1 MPEEH
6 DRESLTSA
14 PQAPAAALPAIYNGV
29 LPPEALA
36 EIEDLARRN
45 RDAGGILLNMVS
57 AAGGTIEGGLAK
69 LPAGARRRID
79 LITRGALERSYRLA
93 ARSRPS
99 AKGAGAVAHRAAATL
114 TGALGGI
121 GGLSTALVEIPV
133 TVTVIFRGLQQIAAQ
148 NGFDPQDDRTLAE
161 CLQVFASGGP
171 LSFDD
176 AINTSFIAARV
187 TITGVTM
194 QRLLARAATPLSVIL
209 SQKLAGQAVPV
220 LGAAAGAGINFAFM
234 GYYQDMARV
243 RFGLRRL
250 AMRYDPALVAAAFA
264 AAGPKRLL

>member
-1 MPEEH
+1 MEKPDPEI
-6 DRESLTSA
+6 LT
-14 PQAPAAALPAIYNGV
+14 PAAETPERQLPAVRLNF
-29 LPPEALA
+29 LPPEALV

-45 RDAGGILLNMVS
+45 REAGGILLHMVS
-57 AAGGTIEGGLAK
+57 AAGGTIEGGLNR
-69 LPAGARRRID
+69 LPAGVRRRID
-79 LITRGALERSYRLA
+79 AATRMALERSYRLA
-93 ARSRPS
+93 ARSRPK
-99 AKGAGAVAHRAAATL
+99 AGGAGAAAHRAAATL
-114 TGALGGI
+114 TGAIGGI

-133 TVTVIFRGLQQIAAQ
+133 TITVIFRALQQIAAQ

-171 LSFDD
+171 MTFDD
-176 AINTSFIAARV
+176 AINTSFITARI

-220 LGAAAGAGINFAFM
+220 LGAAAGAGINFAFV
-234 GYYQDMARV
+234 GYYQEMARV

-250 AMRYDPALVAAAFA
+250 AQDYDPALVAAAFA